1 MERQRRKRKKQRTAD
16 AEPMKIKKVKE
27 TVFGMVDVGFVE
39 DAVSRA
45 YDLLNLS
52 IIILNLAVSIALTFE
67 EARAA
72 CGGVLLAI
80 EAVTI
85 AFFAI
90 DYVLRVWTADYL
102 YPELSRP
109 RAIVRYVFS
118 ISGLVDLVSFL
129 PYYLP
134 AFYPAGTA
142 AFRLFRVMRI
152 FKLFRIGAYSDSF
165 SVIKTVIYK
174 KRQQLLT
181 SMFIILVLMVG
192 SSLCMYGVEH
202 EVQPDVFENALS
214 GLWWAGSALLTVGY
228 GDIYPVT
235 TLGRIMG
242 TLIAFLGI
250 GVVAIPTGI
259 ISAGFIEQ
267 YREVNGEGDYQT
279 VRIRLLSGDD
289 WVGTGTEELFLPESM
304 SISEVWRNGTQLK
317 KRGNLK
323 LEDGDVLVINV
334 RLTEDDQ

>member
-1 MERQRRKRKKQRTAD
+1 MNIKR
-16 AEPMKIKKVKE
+16 VKNK
-27 TVFGMVDVGFVE
+27 VFGMVDVGFVE

-45 YDLLNLS
+45 YDLLNLF
-52 IIILNLAVSIALTFE
+52 IIVLNLVISVALTFD

-85 AFFAI
+85 AFFAL
-90 DYVLRVWTADYL
+90 DYVLRIWTADL
-102 YPELSRP
+102 MYPQLSRP
-109 RAIVRYVFS
+109 KAVARYIFS
-118 ISGLVDLVSFL
+118 VSGIVDLVSFL

-192 SSLCMYGVEH
+192 SSLCMYGAEH
-202 EVQPDVFENALS
+202 EAQPEIFKNALS
-214 GLWWAGSALLTVGY
+214 GLWWSGSTLLTVGY

-235 TLGRIMG
+235 TIGRIMG
-242 TLIAFLGI
+242 TLIAFLGV
-250 GVVAIPTGI
+250 GAVAIPTGI

-267 YREVNGEGDYQT
+267 YGELKIEGDYQT
-279 VRIRLLSGDD
+279 VRVKLVTGDD
-289 WVGTGTEELFLPESM
+289 WIDKTIEGLCLPERM
-304 SISEVWRNGTQLK
+304 DIAEVWRKGARL
-317 KRGNLK
+317 RRDGELR
-323 LEDGDVLVINV
+323 LEEGDIITIHVAI
-334 RLTEDDQ
+334 TED

>member
-1 MERQRRKRKKQRTAD
+1 MDKRNSFRQK
-16 AEPMKIKKVKE
+16 
-27 TVFGMVDVGFVE
+27 VFGMVDVGFVE
-39 DAVSRA
+39 DGISRA
-45 YDLLNLS
+45 YDILNLS
-52 IIILNLAVSIALTFE
+52 VIVLNLAVSIALTFA

-72 CGGVLLAI
+72 CEGVLLAI
-80 EAVTI
+80 EAITI
-85 AFFAI
+85 AFFAV
-90 DYVLRVWTADYL
+90 DYILRVWTADIL
-102 YPELSRP
+102 FPGLSRP
-109 RAIVRYVFS
+109 RAILKYIFS
-118 ISGLVDLVSFL
+118 AAGLIDLVSFL

-174 KRQQLLT
+174 QRQQLLT
-181 SMFIILVLMVG
+181 SMSIILVLMVG
-192 SSLCMYGVEH
+192 SSLCMYGAEH
-202 EVQPDVFENALS
+202 EAQPEVFENALS

-242 TLIAFLGI
+242 TLIAFLGV

-267 YREVNGEGDYQT
+267 YSEVKGEGDIKHFR
-279 VRIRLLSGDD
+279 VRLLPGDS
-289 WVGTGTEELFLPESM
+289 WVGKETDKNSLPEWLNV
-304 SISEVWRNGTQLK
+304 SEVWRNGALLK
-317 KRGNLK
+317 HKENVR
-323 LEDGDVLVINV
+323 LEAGDILVINV
-334 RLTEDDQ
+334 RLAEDR